1 MHGYRARHLK
11 VRPKRRGPVVMATAA
26 TMSLTS
32 TAAHAG
38 THVVRRGETLSAIA
52 SRHGTS
58 VAKLARLNHLKNP
71 NLIVVGQR
79 LRMAP
84 GSAGRRV
91 HVVRSGETLSTIAN
105 RYGTS
110 VNAIARANKIA
121 DANLIVVGQKLRV
134 PAGGGGGG
142 SSAAPRHVSA
152 PSIASSLD
160 HQARAHGVD
169 PALVK
174 AVAWQESGWQQNVR
188 SSVGAIGVMQVMPAT
203 ARWVNQVLGGHNL
216 NIHVADDNVHLGV
229 MYLRHLLDYMGG
241 SVRKALAA
249 YYSGPGNVGK
259 HLNRGQKAYV
269 ASVLALRERF

>member
-1 MHGYRARHLK
+1 MHGYSARHLK
-11 VRPKRRGPVVMATAA
+11 VRSKKRGPVVMATAA

-32 TAAHAG
+32 TAAHAA

-79 LRMAP
+79 LRMSP
-84 GSAGRRV
+84 GSAGSRV
-91 HVVRSGETLSTIAN
+91 HVVRSGETLSAIAT

-110 VNAIARANKIA
+110 ITAIARANKIA

-142 SSAAPRHVSA
+142 SSVARRHVSA

-216 NIHVADDNVHLGV
+216 
-229 MYLRHLLDYMGG
+229 
-241 SVRKALAA
+241 
-249 YYSGPGNVGK
+249 
-259 HLNRGQKAYV
+259 
-269 ASVLALRERF
+269 